1 MGFLYFWKTRNVK
14 AMKILSFFCL
24 IFFLCSFNMNDNLKS
39 VVKTP
44 TSDLDRMQ
52 LRHFLSEAIRAQL
65 ESDEISTETVRKIFE
80 NSALWVSKCP
90 ICDGVR
96 VGVSKFEKV
105 NLFPT
110 GNRLEVFFEG
120 SNEAQKSAWKSY
132 TEKAVESHFERLNLP
147 VDEKKVMQKT
157 LENGREQGMKLA
169 PKTEG
174 FFCSSCDGACGKK

>member
-1 MGFLYFWKTRNVK
+1 
-14 AMKILSFFCL
+14 MKILSFFCL
-24 IFFLCSFNMNDNLKS
+24 IFFLSSFTENENLKS

-65 ESDEISTETVRKIFE
+65 ESDEISTETVQKIFE
-80 NSALWVSKCP
+80 NGALWVSKCP

-96 VGVSKFEKV
+96 LGVSKFEKA
-105 NLFPT
+105 NLFPS
-110 GNRLEVFFEG
+110 GNRLEVYFEG
-120 SNEAQKSAWKSY
+120 TNEAQKLAWKLY

-147 VDEKKVMQKT
+147 ADEQKVMQKI
-157 LENGREQGMKLA
+157 LENGREKGMTLA